1 MGELHLWKPSYL
13 HPHHHP
19 AIPFMIDIPFPE
31 KMKHPFQATPRISSS
46 LITMNQPFSV
56 GHPLINYYPCCIMF
70 DKSFVINEW
79 IFHKPTIFWGYP
91 QLWKPTIAADL
102 PQIPRLPRIWTW
114 PRRWSPRDGNSRS
127 RNDDFKTLK
136 LGAERMERNGEMVI
150 SW

>member
-46 LITMNQPFSV
+46 LITINQPFSV

-79 IFHKPTIFWGYP
+79 IFHNGGTPIMETHNCRRFAPDSEAPTDLDMAAKVESQGRKLAEQERRLQDLEAGGRKDGKEWGN
-91 QLWKPTIAADL
+91 
-102 PQIPRLPRIWTW
+102 
-114 PRRWSPRDGNSRS
+114 G
-127 RNDDFKTLK
+127 DF
-136 LGAERMERNGEMVI
+136 MVI
-150 SW
+150 